1 MKSIWLETTTE
12 NNYPQLLKN
21 ISVDV
26 CIIGAGIT
34 GITLAYLLNKQGLS
48 VALLERNK
56 ICSRSYRKYNWK
68 NNKSTWNFLQLSSK
82 HIWKRN
88 RKILFKFK

>member
-34 GITLAYLLNKQGLS
+34 GITLAYLLNKQGIS

-56 ICSRSYRKYNWK
+56 ICNRSYSRYNWE
-68 NNKSTWNFLQLSSK
+68 NNKSTWN
-82 HIWKRN
+82 
-88 RKILFKFK
+88 IL